1 MSILL
6 ALLLS
11 ISSNLDNIIFGITY
25 GASNVQIPI
34 KGATII
40 SCITTL
46 ITGMFMVLGMEV
58 GELLNAQVANVLGGV
73 LLILIGLYYII
84 EEFVFLKK
92 EDTNIAKIITVKSMF
107 LIAINLSIN
116 NIPIAIAG
124 GISNTNIFYTVVF
137 SFIFSTLF
145 MYLGNVVGRKFKS
158 KIVSALAS
166 ILLII
171 LGIIKCV

>member
-34 KGATII
+34 KCATII
-40 SCITTL
+40 SCITTI
-46 ITGMFMVLGMEV
+46 ITGTFMVLGMEV
-58 GELLNAQVANVLGGV
+58 GELLNAQVANVLGGI
-73 LLILIGLYYII
+73 LLVLIGFYYMIDEI
-84 EEFVFLKK
+84 VFLKK
-92 EDTNIAKIITVKSMF
+92 GNTNVDKIVTVKSMF

-124 GISNTNIFYTVVF
+124 GISNTNIFYTVIF
-137 SFIFSTLF
+137 SFIFSSIF
-145 MYLGNVVGRKFKS
+145 MYLGNVVGRKVKS
-158 KIVSALAS
+158 KIVSVLAS